1 MIGAAI
7 NAPAGRV
14 GPRGRF
20 TFSDRQSMVSSTSS
34 QSPLERLTE
43 YLNERPTLA
52 LLDIEADDQLQSMKD
67 RESSS
72 ETSVVQALLTSLREN
87 IWLHRLFRFFLLYI
101 VGVFCLRKFEGWDSL
116 EACYFI
122 TQTLVTVGYGDLV
135 PTSAAS
141 RTFVVFY
148 IFVAVLMIFSVISDL
163 TRSVVNMVKKRYTQ
177 PTKLTQLQIMV
188 RAVWNC
194 VMWVAIMMT
203 VNLIGGAI
211 FSHTEGWSFSE
222 GFYFAVITTTTVGYG
237 AQPLTTR
244 QSRALDILFMLV
256 AVPITALSLQKISS
270 LKRRFD
276 ETKLEQK
283 LSNIEL
289 CDDLLQVIRKT
300 QSDRVSRAEYILHM
314 LLLSGKVDHWRDI
327 LPWSMRFEEFD
338 RNGDGFLTADDVKAC
353 RIAQQSPPA
362 QTQPQPQVVHPEGTK
377 LSTIQEEHEDDDR
390 ESVEKELEDE
400 EKAIPRTIS
409 TISAVSSVSHPP
421 AVTAPP
427 RPSLLKQIVD
437 ESVAVFLETFM
448 LKVHTDGN
456 GHNNST
462 SSEAESRMLSLHS
475 AIGSKSGKAKE
486 DRLDNTMNIMHGI
499 EMKTL

>member
-1 MIGAAI
+1 MLGAAI

-20 TFSDRQSMVSSTSS
+20 TLSDRQSIVGSNQAASSL
-34 QSPLERLTE
+34 SPLERFTE

-52 LLDIEADDQLQSMKD
+52 MLDIEADVQPQPMKD
-67 RESSS
+67 RESSMQ
-72 ETSVVQALLTSLREN
+72 TSVLQGLITCLREN

-101 VGVFCLRKFEGWDSL
+101 VGVFSLRKFEGWNSL

-122 TQTLVTVGYGDLV
+122 TQTLTTVGYGDLV
-135 PTSAAS
+135 PTSDAS
-141 RTFVVFY
+141 RMFVVFY
-148 IFVAVLMIFSVISDL
+148 LFAAVLMIFSVISDL

-194 VMWVAIMMT
+194 LMWVAIMMA

-237 AQPLTTR
+237 AQPLTTPL
-244 QSRALDILFMLV
+244 SRALDILFMLI

-270 LKRRFD
+270 LKSRFD

-327 LPWSMRFEEFD
+327 LPWSTRFEEFD

-353 RIAQQSPPA
+353 RVAQQSPLA
-362 QTQPQPQVVHPEGTK
+362 QLSPQPQPVHPEGTK
-377 LSTIQEEHEDDDR
+377 LSTIQEEHEDDDK
-390 ESVEKELEDE
+390 ESVENESEDV
-400 EKAIPRTIS
+400 EKAVPRTVS
-409 TISAVSSVSHPP
+409 TVPP
-421 AVTAPP
+421 VPPP
-427 RPSLLKQIVD
+427 RPSLFMQIID

-448 LKVHTDGN
+448 LKVHNDGN
-456 GHNNST
+456 EHRKHA

-475 AIGSKSGKAKE
+475 AIGSKSGKASE
-486 DRLDNTMNIMHGI
+486 DLLNDDHTMNIMHGI